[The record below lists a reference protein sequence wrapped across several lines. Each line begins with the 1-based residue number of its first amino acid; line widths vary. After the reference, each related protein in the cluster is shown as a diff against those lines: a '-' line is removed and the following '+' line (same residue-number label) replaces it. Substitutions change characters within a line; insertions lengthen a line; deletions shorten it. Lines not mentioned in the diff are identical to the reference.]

1 MYDNVGGGGGENGNS
16 DKTATKPD
24 AKTTMK
30 TTPTPTPTPTPAPM
44 PDVAC
49 SRQHFFA
56 QGCSSFTLGIESMP
70 ASPTCGLCR
79 VKGRGIIRST
89 LPFLH
94 LDENGGR
101 H

>member
-1 MYDNVGGGGGENGNS
+1 MYDNVGGGGDNSNS

-30 TTPTPTPTPTPAPM
+30 TTPTPTPAPM

-79 VKGRGIIRST
+79 VNGRGIVRST

-94 LDENGGR
+94 LDANGGR

>member
-30 TTPTPTPTPTPAPM
+30 TTPTPTPTPAPM